1 MDEQWHFDC
10 HLHAVACKVDAKR
23 WLWNL
28 WRHLLC
34 WQVHLQ
40 GNIKPG
46 GAVAVAMCFAGAV
59 NELSDRSMLVELCS
73 TMEAGRLL
81 QLLQL
86 R

>member
-1 MDEQWHFDC
+1 
-10 HLHAVACKVDAKR
+10 
-23 WLWNL
+23 
-28 WRHLLC
+28 
-34 WQVHLQ
+34 
-40 GNIKPG
+40 
-46 GAVAVAMCFAGAV
+46 MCFAGAV